1 MNENASPLIAILTL
15 YLRAVG
21 ALAQGLVPLVVLAC
35 TFVQKLQEQCPE
47 AFDETGNLRP
57 NWQEIVTAKGSVP
70 IPHAAALK
78 IDTSA
83 ATRHIPIFL
92 N

>member
-1 MNENASPLIAILTL
+1 MNENTSPLIAILTL

-21 ALAQGLVPLVVLAC
+21 ALAQGLVPLVALAC

-57 NWQEIVTAKGSVP
+57 DWQEIINAKCGVT
-70 IPHAAALK
+70 IPHAAAWK
-78 IDTSA
+78 IDTGA
-83 ATRHIPIFL
+83 ATRHIEIYL